1 MEKIT
6 AANIKEYI
14 QEIADAIQEFNRQI
28 DAIDNQEKKYRETD
42 EFKIVDLA
50 THERGISGGMGKSN
64 GNSGHAENYAWKLE
78 NIKKYTKK
86 IKVNGKLG
94 LWNYDK

>member
-1 MEKIT
+1 MKKIT

-28 DAIDNQEKKYRETD
+28 DAINNQEEEYRETG

-50 THERGISGGMGKSN
+50 THERGISGGMGISN
-64 GNSGHAENYAWKLE
+64 VNNYIDSWKEYIENG
-78 NIKKYTKK
+78 
-86 IKVNGKLG
+86 GK
-94 LWNYDK
+94 NV